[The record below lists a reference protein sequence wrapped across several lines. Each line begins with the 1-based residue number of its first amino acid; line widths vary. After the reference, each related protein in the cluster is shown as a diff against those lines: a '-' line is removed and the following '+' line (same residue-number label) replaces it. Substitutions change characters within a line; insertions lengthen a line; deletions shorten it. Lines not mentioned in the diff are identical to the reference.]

1 MKTHQITTPLA
12 REFTL
17 NYIEMRRFGAKSE
30 NEEKCQ
36 KASNIKVCR
45 LMKGYI
51 QDDKNTIRVSRQY
64 TIKTR
69 KLLIFKDFLGLL
81 RAIYYPFTTFEN
93 QKN

>member
-1 MKTHQITTPLA
+1 MSIDSAYSGNRRWKT
-12 REFTL
+12 
-17 NYIEMRRFGAKSE
+17 GAQCDTIAPKTGKRGRVYDQS
-30 NEEKCQ
+30 
-36 KASNIKVCR
+36 AFR
-45 LMKGYI
+45 LP
-51 QDDKNTIRVSRQY
+51 RQY

>member
-1 MKTHQITTPLA
+1 LKTHQITTPLA

-17 NYIEMRRFGAKSE
+17 NYIEIRRFGAKSE

-51 QDDKNTIRVSRQY
+51 QDDKNTIRVPRQD
-64 TIKTR
+64 
-69 KLLIFKDFLGLL
+69 LLVIVKFL
-81 RAIYYPFTTFEN
+81 
-93 QKN
+93 